1 MMNYEQVHQVR
12 DTEIARSVLEGSYSV
27 SQKYVKTIL
36 SDPMPQ
42 VLDLKGFQKMKR
54 EKISDF

>member
-42 VLDLKGFQKMKR
+42 VLDLKGFQK
-54 EKISDF
+54 ISDF